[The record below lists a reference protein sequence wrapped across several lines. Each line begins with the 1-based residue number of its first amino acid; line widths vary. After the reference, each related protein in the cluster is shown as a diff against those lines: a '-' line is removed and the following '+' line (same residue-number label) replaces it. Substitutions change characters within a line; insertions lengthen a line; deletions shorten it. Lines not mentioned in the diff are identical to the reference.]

1 MAFLVK
7 NSNNLAST
15 TTRTTT
21 HLSNDAGRAASETQT
36 VTQIRN
42 AAVADVKRSVEGA
55 SPTAMMKALKRCEDE
70 AKAKED
76 NGDLNGAYVRLIQAG
91 T

>member
-1 MAFLVK
+1 M
-7 NSNNLAST
+7 
-15 TTRTTT
+15 
-21 HLSNDAGRAASETQT
+21 QT
-36 VTQIRN
+36 VIQIRS
-42 AAVADVKRSVEGA
+42 AAVADVRRSVEGA

-76 NGDLNGAYVRLIQAG
+76 NGDLKGAYVRLIQAG